1 MGQSPTNK
9 YTEWAQEYGPVFS
22 IMKGS
27 SPYVIVNEANAA
39 RELFNKLGQYTA
51 ARPDLPVDLLTHGGY
66 EPSGMSGSVWRLARK
81 QWHLMLNVSAAKKYL
96 PYQSLE
102 TAKLIFDVAFETPNW
117 DKHILRYSNSV
128 TLSMMCGY
136 RVRVSEDP
144 VVQEVLQL
152 FQTPALFRFEHHL
165 LNFFP
170 FVLKFPQ
177 IFIPFKKEASR
188 IYENYRRVILQRYA
202 STQKEDLPSFFQV
215 LRERQASTGLSDVQS
230 ATVGELLL
238 GAGTETTANSI
249 HGWVAAMALFPQ
261 VQRKAQEEIDRVIG
275 NDRPPQDED
284 AINLPYVRQ
293 VVQELHRWFT
303 VAPVG
308 LPHAA
313 SEEINWR
320 GFTIPKGTGLIFNT
334 MAMHHDPKV
343 YPEPYL
349 FIPERWAGKLEMA
362 AEDSLGAKSELFTFG
377 AGRRICPG
385 QHLAERS
392 LFLTISNWLWAFNIA
407 KAKDPSGKEIPINIT
422 DTKPGLARMFKDFEV
437 SIKPRSEEK
446 TKLIRENWEHMRS
459 EFLTDKEQW
468 KAVPHGVNETLLK
481 ARIQSHKS
489 K

>member
-1 MGQSPTNK
+1 MAIATALLSHFGIVSLALLSIVAYAAYRLFKSVSRPAGLPPGPPTQAIWGNLRQLPTFFLEDK
-9 YTEWAQEYGPVFS
+9 YAEWAQEYGPVFS

-51 ARPDLPVDLLTHGGY
+51 ARPDLPVDLLTHGWY

-136 RVRVSEDP
+136 RRLTESLATTVRHKTKTLSTCRMFGR
-144 VVQEVLQL
+144 L
-152 FQTPALFRFEHHL
+152 FKT
-165 LNFFP
+165 
-170 FVLKFPQ
+170 
-177 IFIPFKKEASR
+177 
-188 IYENYRRVILQRYA
+188 
-202 STQKEDLPSFFQV
+202 
-215 LRERQASTGLSDVQS
+215 
-230 ATVGELLL
+230 
-238 GAGTETTANSI
+238 
-249 HGWVAAMALFPQ
+249 
-261 VQRKAQEEIDRVIG
+261 
-275 NDRPPQDED
+275 
-284 AINLPYVRQ
+284 
-293 VVQELHRWFT
+293 
-303 VAPVG
+303 
-308 LPHAA
+308 

-343 YPEPYL
+343 YPEPHL

-407 KAKDPSGKEIPINIT
+407 KATDPSGKEIPINIT
-422 DTKPGLARMFKDFEV
+422 DTKPGLARMFKDFQV

-446 TKLIRENWEHMRS
+446 TRLIRENWEHMRS
-459 EFLTDKEQW
+459 EFLTEKEQW

-481 ARIQSHKS
+481 ARIQPHKS